1 MRDADRA
8 APPAMTETGAHFA
21 GKRGRGWQLAASVVV
36 PLMMAGAYAVLI
48 STSEV
53 GTSGALWESGGF
65 VLVLGFWFAFRI
77 MTRRAALSR
86 AIAVGDPDRIL
97 ELATRPSQA
106 IERAIAYELRRDW
119 PDVLRAL
126 EEARP
131 ATAEAHVI
139 AAAVRIHALCETGEV
154 ARARELLDR
163 EIEPRVAGLDR
174 RMQATGHGRAQL
186 ARARVLA
193 AEGQRAEAE
202 AVLARVVDDVRAD
215 PTTRAAA
222 QQLRTGH
229 SS

>member
-1 MRDADRA
+1 
-8 APPAMTETGAHFA
+8 MTETGAQFA

-36 PLMMAGAYAVLI
+36 PLMMAGAYTVLI

-65 VLVLGFWFAFRI
+65 VLVLGFWFAFRS

-97 ELATRPSQA
+97 ELATKPSQA
-106 IERAIAYELRRDW
+106 LDRAIAYELRRDW
-119 PDVLRAL
+119 PSALRAL
-126 EEARP
+126 DEARP
-131 ATAEAHVI
+131 ATAENHVI

-193 AEGQRAEAE
+193 AEGQGTEAD
-202 AVLARVVDDVRAD
+202 AVLARVIDDVRMD

-222 QQLRTGH
+222 QQLRSDR

>member
-1 MRDADRA
+1 
-8 APPAMTETGAHFA
+8 MTETGAQFA

-36 PLMMAGAYAVLI
+36 PLMMAGAYTVLI

-65 VLVLGFWFAFRI
+65 VLVLGFWFAFR
-77 MTRRAALSR
+77 MLTRRAALSR

-106 IERAIAYELRRDW
+106 IDRAAAYELRRDW
-119 PDVLRAL
+119 PAVLRAL
-126 EEARP
+126 DEAHP
-131 ATAEAHVI
+131 ATAQDHVI

-163 EIEPRVAGLDR
+163 EIEPRFAGLDR
-174 RMQATGHGRAQL
+174 RMQATGH
-186 ARARVLA
+186 ARAMLAKGRVLV

-222 QQLRTGH
+222 QQLRTGR